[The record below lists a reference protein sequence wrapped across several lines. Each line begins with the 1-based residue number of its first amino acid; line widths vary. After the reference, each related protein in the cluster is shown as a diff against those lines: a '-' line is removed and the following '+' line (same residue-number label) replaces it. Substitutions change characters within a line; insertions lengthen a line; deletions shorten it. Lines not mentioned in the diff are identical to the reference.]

1 MEWVYTIGVAL
12 VAILLAILVDSYTG
26 ISGLL

>member
-1 MEWVYTIGVAL
+1 MEWAYTIGVAL
-12 VAILLAILVDSYTG
+12 VAILLAFFVDSYTG